1 MYLIYIITALSLLIS
16 IIFDFN
22 KTKQAI
28 QIAFKKLLNI
38 LPAFLKMLILV
49 SFILYLVP
57 DQMVVKYLGQN
68 SDLYGLF
75 ASLSF
80 GSITMMPGFI
90 AFPLAGI
97 LVDKGVSYMNIA
109 GFSTTL
115 MMVGILT
122 YPVEKKYLGR
132 RLTILRNLISLAI
145 AIIVTFVI
153 GLSFGEVF

>member
-1 MYLIYIITALSLLIS
+1 MYLIYIITTLSLIIS
-16 IIFDFN
+16 IVFDFS

-28 QIAFKKLLNI
+28 KIALKKLLNI

-49 SFILYLVP
+49 SFMLYFVP
-57 DQMVVKYLGQN
+57 DQMIVKYLGQN

-80 GSITMMPGFI
+80 GSIAMMPGFI

-115 MMVGILT
+115 MMIGILT
-122 YPVEKKYLGR
+122 YPVEKKYLGH
-132 RLTILRNLISLAI
+132 RLTILRNLISFAI
-145 AIIVTFVI
+145 AIIVTLVI